1 MTIEEI
7 VGARIR
13 ALRKDRGWTQ
23 DELAQRAGIAVQTIS
38 RAERGGALSI
48 ANIKRVGVALEVHP
62 LELFADPGVQGEIST
77 EVRRVVDLMQG
88 LDNEAQR
95 AVRQHVEIASR
106 MATSRTDN
114 GMGLKGND

>member
-13 ALRKDRGWTQ
+13 ALRKKRGWTQ

-48 ANIKRVGVALEVHP
+48 ANIKRVGGALEVHP
-62 LELFADPGVQGEIST
+62 LEFFADPGVKGEISA
-77 EVRRVVDLMQG
+77 EVRRVVDLMQE
-88 LDNEAQR
+88 LDGEGQR
-95 AVRQHVEIASR
+95 AVRQHVEIAAR
-106 MATSRTDN
+106 LARHTGDTDAQ
-114 GMGLKGND
+114 